1 MLENNGLKEGSDVT
15 VGGRDG
21 LEKLMEKIDRKSM
34 DKLGVSP
41 LRRSLK
47 LPHLPKITNSLRFNK
62 LVRNNDEENWLML
75 DDENGE
81 CRAEI

>member
-1 MLENNGLKEGSDVT
+1 
-15 VGGRDG
+15 
-21 LEKLMEKIDRKSM
+21 MEKIDRKSM

-81 CRAEI
+81 CRVEI